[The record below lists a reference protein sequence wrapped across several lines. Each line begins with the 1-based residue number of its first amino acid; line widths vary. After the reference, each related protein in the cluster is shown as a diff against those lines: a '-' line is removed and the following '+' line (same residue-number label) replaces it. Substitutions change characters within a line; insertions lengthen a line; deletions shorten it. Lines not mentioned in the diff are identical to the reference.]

1 MTKHP
6 PAVPLAP
13 RALPL
18 IHVALAGIALLAL
31 FLPMVSLGD
40 GSAPTVH
47 AIAGPW
53 ALVSAAL
60 IGLFGLAAAL
70 LSISGRTQWPSLVVV
85 DVGILLGLAPAVVGV
100 LLRWS
105 VPAGGIDS
113 FGPAFWLI
121 FLLMI
126 ARIPFSIHVRGM
138 GRRAAASKPD

>member
-1 MTKHP
+1 MSDHP
-6 PAVPLAP
+6 QAIPLAP

-31 FLPMVSLGD
+31 FLPVVNLGD

-70 LSISGRTQWPSLVVV
+70 LSISGRTQWSSLVVV
-85 DVGILLGLAPAVVGV
+85 DIGILLGLAPAVVGV
-100 LLRWS
+100 LMRWS
-105 VPAGGIDS
+105 LPADGIDS

-121 FLLMI
+121 FLLMV
-126 ARIPFSIHVRGM
+126 ARIPFSLYVRGM
-138 GRRAAASKPD
+138 GRRASASQPD